1 MQCGASFGNYMPHNA
16 YKLFATYEQMKCL
29 VNDAKV
35 LHMKQL
41 EPERKS
47 QKKKKKKKKK
57 ISLNFF
63 FLVKIASVLLDGDAS
78 NQLNHTLFRFAV
90 HFMPDDGTVTPQQ
103 FADLLEK
110 RIQAFS
116 PVGIEISSVEAGP
129 TTRANHFVFVHI
141 GRHGDEH
148 ALRVAHFLARMPDV
162 NYIEP
167 MGETMFHLSAAKS
180 EQWNGQPSSA
190 LPVGLDGTGQR
201 LGIADQGVDA
211 CGGTVQLI
219 NPGISDPHG
228 TAMAVV
234 AASTNGIASKAAV
247 YHVAVQRSAFTGV
260 SDKVQVMMSQDRTFV
275 LVSGAGA
282 AATSYNAAAR
292 EIDQLARDNGLLL
305 PIFAA
310 GNDPSQLTSTAYSK
324 NALVV
329 GAVGTRDNKFVIG
342 ATSPRQGTADRRN
355 KPDLVA
361 PGEGLNLGAACA
373 VDQNSGTSLAAA
385 AAAGAA
391 LLARQY
397 YVDGWYPVGEVTPE
411 AKSLGFSPSGA
422 LLKATL
428 IHAAMPVSAAR
439 DTSNGISGA
448 GRVPSAVQGYGRI
461 QLDRALF
468 VKGQSDF
475 SGMSVSDTQ
484 ELENGAT
491 FQICIN
497 VAAPKPLRATLAWM
511 DVPADPSAG
520 HTLVNDLDLAIY
532 SIDTGRVWRGNGLA
546 GFDHANTVEQ
556 VSLSRAGARQVQDH
570 RARRQARREA
580 EASASSPPAA
590 TARSRAST
598 AARQG
603 SGGQPYGAC
612 PNGCTS
618 YLNDCTNGVC
628 VCNSAD
634 GVGVG
639 FDCSLAHVHQT
650 DCGLFGECDYAVG
663 ACRCVEKKRGPGCA
677 LAFDNHAARGGVR
690 DALDHRVRRL
700 RGRAV
705 RRPRHLL
712 VLPRLHLRRHHRRRR
727 RHALPR
733 VEARP
738 RHASVKSISDMQ
750 DNSHTHT
757 HKKTVFSVLFKDA
770 LHEPRDAVLHA
781 GAGERGARLHAAE
794 FADVGDVRRRRA
806 PECGI
811 DARL

>member
-1 MQCGASFGNYMPHNA
+1 M
-16 YKLFATYEQMKCL
+16 
-29 VNDAKV
+29 
-35 LHMKQL
+35 
-41 EPERKS
+41 
-47 QKKKKKKKKK
+47 
-57 ISLNFF
+57 
-63 FLVKIASVLLDGDAS
+63 KIASVLLDGDAS
-78 NQLNHTLFRFAV
+78 QQLNHTLYRFVV
-90 HFMPDDGTVTPQQ
+90 HYMPDDGSVSPQQ
-103 FADLLEK
+103 FADLLEQ
-110 RIQAFS
+110 RIRAFS

-129 TTRANHFVFVHI
+129 TTRANQFVFVHI

-167 MGETMFHLSAAKS
+167 MGETMFHLSTAKS
-180 EQWNGQPSSA
+180 ELWNGNGQPSST
-190 LPVGLDGTGQR
+190 LPAGINGTGQR

-211 CGGTVQLI
+211 CGGIVQLL

-234 AASTNGIASKAAV
+234 AASRNGIASLAAV
-247 YHVAVQRSAFTGV
+247 YHVAVQRSSFMGV
-260 SDKVQVMMSQDRTFV
+260 SDKVQVMMAQDRTFV

-282 AATSYNAAAR
+282 AATAYNAAAR

-361 PGEGLNLGAACA
+361 PGEGLNLGASCA

-385 AAAGAA
+385 SAAGAA

-428 IHAAMPVSAAR
+428 IHATMPVSAAR

-532 SIDTGRVWRGNGLA
+532 SIDTGRVWRGNGQA

-556 VSLSRAGARQVQDH
+556 VSI
-570 RARRQARREA
+570 
-580 EASASSPPAA
+580 SAPAPGKYKIIVHAIKLNEKQRFGLIA
-590 TARSRAST
+590 TGTYNEESCVDGGG
-598 AARQG
+598 QG
-603 SGGQPYGAC
+603 SGGQPYSAC

-634 GVGVG
+634 GVGIG
-639 FDCSLAHVHQT
+639 FDCSLAQCQN

-663 ACRCVEKKRGPGCA
+663 ACRCIEKKRGPGCA
-677 LAFDNHAARGGVR
+677 LAFDNLPPEEVFETRSTTEYVGYEVGLFVGLIIFLYFLGCICAGIIGVVGGTRYLEWKR
-690 DALDHRVRRL
+690 DRAL
-700 RGRAV
+700 RA
-705 RRPRHLL
+705 
-712 VLPRLHLRRHHRRRR
+712 
-727 RHALPR
+727 
-733 VEARP
+733 
-738 RHASVKSISDMQ
+738 
-750 DNSHTHT
+750 
-757 HKKTVFSVLFKDA
+757 
-770 LHEPRDAVLHA
+770 
-781 GAGERGARLHAAE
+781 
-794 FADVGDVRRRRA
+794 
-806 PECGI
+806 
-811 DARL
+811 

>member
-1 MQCGASFGNYMPHNA
+1 
-16 YKLFATYEQMKCL
+16 
-29 VNDAKV
+29 
-35 LHMKQL
+35 
-41 EPERKS
+41 
-47 QKKKKKKKKK
+47 
-57 ISLNFF
+57 
-63 FLVKIASVLLDGDAS
+63 VKIANVLLDGDAS

-90 HFMPDDGTVTPQQ
+90 HFMPDDGSVTPQQ
-103 FADLLEK
+103 FAELLEE

-116 PVGIEISSVEAGP
+116 PVGIEISRVEAGP
-129 TTRANHFVFVHI
+129 TTSANHFVFVHI

-167 MGETMFHLSAAKS
+167 MGETMFHLSTAKS

-190 LPVGLDGTGQR
+190 LPAGLDGTGQR

-234 AASTNGIASKAAV
+234 AASSNGIASKAAV

-260 SDKVQVMMSQDRTFV
+260 SDKVQVMMAQDRTFV

-329 GAVGTRDNKFVIG
+329 GAVGTRDNKYVIG

-428 IHAAMPVSAAR
+428 IHAATPVSAAR

-497 VAAPKPLRATLAWM
+497 VAAAKPLRATLAWM
-511 DVPADPSAG
+511 DVPADLSAG

-556 VSLSRAGARQVQDH
+556 VSLSAPAPGKYKIIVHAIKLIEKQRFGLVATGTYTEESCVDGGA
-570 RARRQARREA
+570 
-580 EASASSPPAA
+580 
-590 TARSRAST
+590 
-598 AARQG
+598 QG
-603 SGGQPYGAC
+603 SGGQPYSAC

-639 FDCSLAHVHQT
+639 FDCSLAQCQS

-677 LAFDNHAARGGVR
+677 LAFDNLPPEEVFETRSTTEYVGHEVGLFVGLVIFLYFLGCICAGIIGVVGGTRYLEWKR
-690 DALDHRVRRL
+690 D
-700 RGRAV
+700 RA
-705 RRPRHLL
+705 
-712 VLPRLHLRRHHRRRR
+712 
-727 RHALPR
+727 
-733 VEARP
+733 
-738 RHASVKSISDMQ
+738 
-750 DNSHTHT
+750 T
-757 HKKTVFSVLFKDA
+757 
-770 LHEPRDAVLHA
+770 
-781 GAGERGARLHAAE
+781 
-794 FADVGDVRRRRA
+794 RA
-806 PECGI
+806 
-811 DARL
+811 